1 MEIQKSRRVVG
12 RIFDPLVAL
21 AVPRPTCSYPTGGK
35 VQGRSGTCVRSMSLV
50 CRARTMHNLH
60 EVLGKAMIEQGK
72 LAIQHLR
79 LGSSKI
85 LPTYQI

>member
-35 VQGRSGTCVRSMSLV
+35 VQGRSGTCVRSMSL
-50 CRARTMHNLH
+50 HNLH